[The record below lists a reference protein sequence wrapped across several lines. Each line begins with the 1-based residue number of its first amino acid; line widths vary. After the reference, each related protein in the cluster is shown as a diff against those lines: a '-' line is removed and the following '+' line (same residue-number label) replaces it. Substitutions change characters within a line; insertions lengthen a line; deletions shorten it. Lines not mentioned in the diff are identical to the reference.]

1 MKIWQKQGNMLH
13 LKFHK
18 LLNEWSLD
26 RVISRFSQK
35 IAKND
40 KKRVFSGEIMKNIE
54 NPDDKAAFSGL

>member
-1 MKIWQKQGNMLH
+1 M
-13 LKFHK
+13 
-18 LLNEWSLD
+18 SLD

-40 KKRVFSGEIMKNIE
+40 KKRVFSGETMKNIE

>member
-1 MKIWQKQGNMLH
+1 MLP

-18 LLNEWSLD
+18 LSNEWSLD

-40 KKRVFSGEIMKNIE
+40 KKRVFSAEIMTNIE
-54 NPDDKAAFSGL
+54 NPHDKAAFSGL